1 MEVGI
6 TILQNCYEFDVL
18 VMATLLRILGKKTIL
33 TLKYILTSNN
43 TSYNELRDIESSA
56 CFNTVRHSK

>member
-18 VMATLLRILGKKTIL
+18 VMATLLRTLGKKTIL

-43 TSYNELRDIESSA
+43 TSHNELRGIESSA

>member
-18 VMATLLRILGKKTIL
+18 VLATLLRILGKKTIL

>member
-18 VMATLLRILGKKTIL
+18 VMATLLRTLGKK
-33 TLKYILTSNN
+33 NN
-43 TSYNELRDIESSA
+43 LNIKIHPDVQQHESQ
-56 CFNTVRHSK
+56 